1 MTVHLCGLNYGPQ
14 TGKVLAGFLK
24 LVAKDDIIVFYG
36 QGTDLARLVQSDK
49 SSLLEPDK
57 STIGAPES
65 QWINHMQQA
74 QCYIL
79 TQQKEG
85 KENSELPS
93 GWAPI
98 SHAELLKIIQ
108 DTGPVL
114 TWKA

>member
-1 MTVHLCGLNYGPQ
+1 
-14 TGKVLAGFLK
+14 
-24 LVAKDDIIVFYG
+24 
-36 QGTDLARLVQSDK
+36 
-49 SSLLEPDK
+49 
-57 STIGAPES
+57 
-65 QWINHMQQA
+65 MQQA